1 MAKKVTLSI
10 FKTTKQNTRDNI
22 MLSKKIF
29 LSTIFIMAI
38 GLIGIQ
44 ADAQDLGQDRQDGK
58 SVKGEV
64 KDAESDEGL
73 SNIEVTI
80 DELGESAMTDE
91 EGNFTIED
99 VEPGSYTVNVQAEG
113 YEEHS
118 ETVEVSEE
126 GEAEVEI
133 TLRQTEGWQQQQ
145 DDQPT
150 DRPTDAP
157 QDDPADQP
165 TDQPEDETQPPVPPM

>member
-1 MAKKVTLSI
+1 
-10 FKTTKQNTRDNI
+10 

-44 ADAQDLGQDRQDGK
+44 ADAQDLGQDTQDGK

-64 KDAESDEGL
+64 KDAESEEGL

-113 YEEHS
+113 YEEHT

-133 TLRQTEGWQQQQ
+133 TLRQSGQSEGWQQQ

-150 DRPTDAP
+150 DRPTDTP
-157 QDDPADQP
+157 QDDPA
-165 TDQPEDETQPPVPPM
+165 DQPEDETQPPVPPM